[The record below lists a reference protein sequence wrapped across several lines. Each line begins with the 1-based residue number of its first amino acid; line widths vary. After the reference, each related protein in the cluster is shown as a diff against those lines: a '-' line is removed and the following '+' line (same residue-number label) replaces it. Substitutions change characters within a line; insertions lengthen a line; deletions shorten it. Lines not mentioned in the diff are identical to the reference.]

1 MRIFIIL
8 AYLTLL
14 ALTSAAED
22 GNRGRAQMLKQRADT
37 FYYAER
43 LPQAL
48 EAYIDGLEA
57 AEEEGDV
64 RTYLTCTGYIGNIYE
79 AYSDHASSLKYYL
92 NGYEKAVEQA
102 DTDLQCSFVSNLV
115 TVYCRQGDVGNARR
129 FFEVAKRLKPRT
141 HPENRQYYYLY
152 NQAELLNAEG
162 HHDEAI
168 DMHQRA
174 RDYAAEH
181 ELDSIFQLFQTSE
194 IGLIYLRT
202 HRLDK
207 AVSTAKECA
216 DMASRLHS
224 NELLAN
230 AYKILADAYQM
241 QGMQEKAETYRS
253 LHSMVSDSIYDL
265 NSFYQ
270 LRGRLADYENEKI
283 NGKIANLNTTINR
296 QWMSLVAIALFT
308 LALAATII
316 AMEVRRRNKERRTAD
331 RPAADGEDG
340 TGPSR
345 APDATTP
352 PTPAPLLSTEQAELL
367 RSRIADVLG
376 DVSAISQPEFSMQL
390 LCELVRS
397 NSRYVSHVINETY
410 HKNFNTLLNELR
422 ITEAARRLTDNE
434 HYGNR
439 TIQAIYEDLGYTNA
453 MSFNRAFKRIM
464 GVTPSAYQKGRTK
477 TDVPDD

>member
-1 MRIFIIL
+1 MKKYTLFTF
-8 AYLTLL
+8 LTLL
-14 ALTSAAED
+14 TLTTGAAD
-22 GNRGRAQMLKQRADT
+22 NHVGRAQKLKQRADT
-37 FYYAER
+37 LYYTER

-48 EAYIDGLEA
+48 EAYIDGLKA

-79 AYSDHASSLKYYL
+79 AYSDHASSLKYFL

-115 TVYCRQGDVGNARR
+115 TVYCRQGDVDNARR
-129 FFEVAKRLKPRT
+129 FYEVSKRLKSRT
-141 HPENRQYYYLY
+141 QPDKRQYYQLY

-168 DMHQRA
+168 SMHRRA
-174 RDYAAEH
+174 RDYAADCGM
-181 ELDSIFQLFQTSE
+181 DSLFQLFQTSE

-202 HRLDK
+202 HRLDE

-216 DMASRLHS
+216 ELAKRLHS

-241 QGMQEKAETYRS
+241 QGHHDEAETYRS
-253 LHSMVSDSIYDL
+253 LHSVVSDSIYDL

-283 NGKIANLNTTINR
+283 NDKIVSLNSIINR

-308 LALAATII
+308 LALAATFV
-316 AMEVRRRNKERRTAD
+316 AMELRRRNKESGPTD
-331 RPAADGEDG
+331 KTTADGEESTETAD
-340 TGPSR
+340 
-345 APDATTP
+345 AATTP
-352 PTPAPLLSTEQAELL
+352 PAAPLLSPEQAELL
-367 RSRIADVLG
+367 RSRIADVFG
-376 DVSAISQPEFSMQL
+376 DVNAISQPEFSMQV

-397 NSRYVSHVINETY
+397 NSRYVSHVIRETY

-422 ITEAARRLTDNE
+422 IAEAARRLTDHE
-434 HYGNR
+434 HYANK
-439 TIQAIYEDLGYTNA
+439 TIQAIYEELGYTNA

-464 GVTPSAYQKGRTK
+464 GVTPSAYQKGQAK
-477 TDVPDD
+477 ADATDD